1 MKNLI
6 ADLRYAARTLVKTP
20 AFLLVS
26 VLTLAL
32 GIGGNIAIFTLV
44 QAVLLQPLPFPQPER
59 LVRIFDN
66 RAGASD
72 VGMSVPEFEDLRQHS
87 DIFEQISVIFPA
99 PTALTGGERVER
111 IELLGTSPSYFDM
124 LRAKPA
130 LGHAYTQ
137 ADWVPG
143 VVDGVVISDA
153 LWKRQFGG
161 DPNVIGKRIRLD
173 KDGYTIIGV
182 MPPDF
187 RHPGKGLSGD
197 VEVWTAAGFV
207 ALPYPVPPNRGLRFI
222 PGAMG
227 RLKPGLSIKEAQQRL
242 DAFVRQLQQSY
253 PNDYPNQSRWEL
265 RIEPVQSS
273 LTGEVRPML
282 IVLLAAVAFV
292 LLIVCV
298 NVATLLIARSLTRMR
313 EFAIR
318 QALGASR
325 SRLVRQ
331 VLTESVLISLTGAAA
346 ALLVLRFARSS
357 LLALLPQEIPRLNE
371 IHGDW
376 RVIALAVVLSVFS
389 GILFGLGPAFH
400 ATMTNTNDDLKEGGR
415 TGGQHGIRQSR
426 SRAVLVTSEVALS
439 VVLLIS
445 AGLLIRS
452 FSAMLRE
459 RPGIDPRGVTVAQ
472 VWIPVPDNPDANH
485 YLNPPQR
492 ARLARELVQRLE
504 TAPGVQSVAVGLA
517 TNVPFVSNVRN
528 LIAFSFPDSA
538 ASAQEEYTADYGAV
552 SPNYFDLLKLPLR
565 KGRVFTDHDDYGAT
579 NVVVVNEAFARK
591 FFPQQDPIGQHVRD
605 SKRTGTD
612 SARTATDSEIIG
624 VVGDVLDH
632 GLDQPPEP
640 RLYGSILQRSGYRV
654 AVFLRTSANLTTT
667 RQLVTRTMEQIDPE
681 LPVYGVT
688 TMDELISS
696 SMARRRL
703 ALFLMSTFAA
713 LGLFLAG
720 LGIYGVTA
728 FLVKQRVQEFG
739 IRMALGAQIRDILL
753 LSLRPGLVLV
763 SIGAAAG
770 LVISMFVTRLMSS
783 LLFAVSSTD
792 LFTFVTV
799 PLVLAVIAV
808 IACLIPAR
816 YATRISPA
824 EALRR

>member
-1 MKNLI
+1 MENLI

-26 VLTLAL
+26 VMTLAL

-66 RAGASD
+66 RAGARD

-111 IELLGTSPSYFDM
+111 IEMLGTSPSYFDM

-130 LGHAYTQ
+130 LGRAYTQ

-173 KDGYTIIGV
+173 EDGYTIIGV

-187 RHPGKGLSGD
+187 RHPGKGLIGD
-197 VEVWTAAGFV
+197 VELWAAAGFV
-207 ALPYPVPPNRGLRFI
+207 ALPYPVPPNRSLRFI
-222 PGAMG
+222 PGAIG

-346 ALLVLRFARSS
+346 ALLVLQFARDS

-376 RVIALAVVLSVFS
+376 RVIALALVLSVFS

-400 ATMTNTNDDLKEGGR
+400 ATMTNPNHDLKEGGR

-426 SRAVLVTSEVALS
+426 SRAALVTLEVALS

-472 VWIPVPDNPDANH
+472 IWIPRAKQSRRQS
-485 YLNPPQR
+485 LFESAAARATR
-492 ARLARELVQRLE
+492 ARI
-504 TAPGVQSVAVGLA
+504 S
-517 TNVPFVSNVRN
+517 
-528 LIAFSFPDSA
+528 SA
-538 ASAQEEYTADYGAV
+538 LG
-552 SPNYFDLLKLPLR
+552 
-565 KGRVFTDHDDYGAT
+565 G
-579 NVVVVNEAFARK
+579 
-591 FFPQQDPIGQHVRD
+591 
-605 SKRTGTD
+605 RTGC
-612 SARTATDSEIIG
+612 AERCG
-624 VVGDVLDH
+624 WVDH
-632 GLDQPPEP
+632 KC
-640 RLYGSILQRSGYRV
+640 SILEH
-654 AVFLRTSANLTTT
+654 TC
-667 RQLVTRTMEQIDPE
+667 
-681 LPVYGVT
+681 
-688 TMDELISS
+688 
-696 SMARRRL
+696 
-703 ALFLMSTFAA
+703 
-713 LGLFLAG
+713 
-720 LGIYGVTA
+720 
-728 FLVKQRVQEFG
+728 
-739 IRMALGAQIRDILL
+739 AQ
-753 LSLRPGLVLV
+753 
-763 SIGAAAG
+763 
-770 LVISMFVTRLMSS
+770 F
-783 LLFAVSSTD
+783 
-792 LFTFVTV
+792 
-799 PLVLAVIAV
+799 
-808 IACLIPAR
+808 
-816 YATRISPA
+816 
-824 EALRR
+824 

>member
-1 MKNLI
+1 MENLI

-26 VLTLAL
+26 VMTLAL
-32 GIGGNIAIFTLV
+32 RIGGNIAIFTLV
-44 QAVLLQPLPFPQPER
+44 RAVLLQPLPFPQPER

-66 RAGASD
+66 RAGAKD

-111 IELLGTSPSYFDM
+111 VELLGTSPSYFDM

-130 LGHAYTQ
+130 LGHAYAQ

-173 KDGYTIIGV
+173 KDGYTVIGV

-187 RHPGKGLSGD
+187 RHPGKSLIGD

-207 ALPYPVPPNRGLRFI
+207 ALPYPVPPIRGLRFI
-222 PGAMG
+222 PGAIG
-227 RLKPGLSIKEAQQRL
+227 RLTPGLSIQEAQQRL
-242 DAFVRQLQQSY
+242 DAFVGQLQQSY
-253 PNDYPNQSRWEL
+253 PNDYPDQSHWEL

-273 LTGEVRPML
+273 LTGDVRPML

-331 VLTESVLISLTGAAA
+331 VLAESVLISLTGAAA
-346 ALLVLRFARSS
+346 ALLVLRFARGS
-357 LLALLPQEIPRLNE
+357 LLALLPQEVPRLNE

-376 RVIALAVVLSVFS
+376 RLVALALVLSVFS

-400 ATMTNTNDDLKEGGR
+400 ATMTNPNHDLKEGGR

-426 SRAVLVTSEVALS
+426 SRAALVTLEVALS

-459 RPGIDPRGVTVAQ
+459 RPGIDPRGITVAQ
-472 VWIPVPDNPDANH
+472 IWIPVPDNPDANH

-492 ARLARELVQRLE
+492 GRLARELVRRLE
-504 TAPGVQSVAVGLA
+504 AAPGVQSVAVGLS

-528 LIAFSFPDSA
+528 LIAFSFPDNA
-538 ASAQEEYTADYGAV
+538 TVAQEEYTADYGAV

-565 KGRVFTDHDDYGAT
+565 KGRVFTDHDDDRAA
-579 NVVVVNEAFARK
+579 NVVVVNEAFVRK
-591 FFPQQDPIGQHVRD
+591 FFPQQDPIGQRVRD
-605 SKRTGTD
+605 HGRDAGRPT
-612 SARTATDSEIIG
+612 TDSEIIG

-632 GLDQPPEP
+632 GLDQAPEP
-640 RLYGSILQRSGYRV
+640 RLYGSILQRSRQLF

-713 LGLFLAG
+713 LALFLAS
-720 LGIYGVTA
+720 LGIYGATA
-728 FLVKQRVQEFG
+728 FLAKQRVQEFG
-739 IRMALGAQIRDILL
+739 IRMALGAQIRDILVL
-753 LSLRPGLVLV
+753 AVRPGLVLV

-770 LVISMFVTRLMSS
+770 LGVSLFITRLMSS

-792 LFTFVTV
+792 LRTFITV

-824 EALRR
+824 EALRHT